1 MRDVGKKDEDESY
14 DPFAGLDKGSV
25 LQARPLPSL
34 SDPGFCASP
43 GLTPP
48 PPLDPPAARGSP
60 GAAHRAQETRLFNDP
75 KVRDHGG
82 TIRKCRLLMTQ
93 VLYMLGQVRSRRRRV
108 PSRALT
114 PGRRRRARRARP
126 SPRSRPRSSSSA

>member
-25 LQARPLPSL
+25 LQARPLRSL
-34 SDPGFCASP
+34 SNRGFCASP

-48 PPLDPPAARGSP
+48 PPLDPPRGAHP
-60 GAAHRAQETRLFNDP
+60 GRHRAQETRLFNDP

>member
-25 LQARPLPSL
+25 LQVRS
-34 SDPGFCASP
+34 
-43 GLTPP
+43 
-48 PPLDPPAARGSP
+48 PPASLIGAFVHRRACRRSTRGSP
-60 GAAHRAQETRLFNDP
+60 GAARRAQETRLFNDP

-93 VLYMLGQVRSRRRRV
+93 VLYMLGQVRS
-108 PSRALT
+108 AAAT
-114 PGRRRRARRARP
+114 AAARP
-126 SPRSRPRSSSSA
+126 LAP